1 MKKIKGYIRTKE
13 LSAIGITGI
22 DIKRL
27 CDEGRL
33 LRIQHGLYRDAG
45 MFMQN
50 QSFIDI
56 SVAYPKAVITGPS
69 ALVYYGLTTF
79 MPHKVHIA
87 FLRNS
92 NIPKIEYPP
101 IEISW
106 VSKPFFELGIT
117 EVKQGKYSFRIYN
130 MERAVCE
137 AFRYRNKL
145 GIDMAKEALTEYMR
159 RKDKN
164 IAKLYEMAQKCKV
177 KKIMEP
183 WMMAMI

>member
-13 LSAIGITGI
+13 LNALGITGTE
-22 DIKRL
+22 IKRL
-27 CDEGRL
+27 CDDGQIV
-33 LRIQHGLYRDAG
+33 RIQHGLYREAA
-45 MFMQN
+45 MLVQN

-56 SVAYPKAVITGPS
+56 SVAYPKAVIAGPS
-69 ALVYYGLTTF
+69 ALLYYNLTTF
-79 MPHKVHIA
+79 IPQSVYIA
-87 FLRNS
+87 ILRGS
-92 NIPKIEYPP
+92 NIPKVEYPP
-101 IEISW
+101 IEIYSL
-106 VSKPFFELGIT
+106 SKPFFELGVT

-145 GIDMAKEALTEYMR
+145 GIDMAKEVLTEYMR

-164 IAKLYEMAQKCKV
+164 IGKLYEMAGRCKV